1 MTWHDHSFVEG
12 APLIARVAGLPAEV
26 VERFSSDL
34 CAELQVLRGAEEE
47 RLAAR
52 EEMVER
58 LHVAVPT
65 APPELRRFLLNVK
78 RDCFNGRS
86 LERHLKSAQWAA
98 LRDIAGPAADR
109 LAAAEEDAIAR
120 SAAFDEGFFRER
132 DRQRHLLE
140 QQLDNPAFVRGLA
153 MANPQISWIAHRLR
167 DRTGYGHGKKKA
179 EITLLRYVSRAA
191 GKLSPFSTL
200 TPLALATVRSD
211 LAPAVPRLRGSE
223 WRARSLVRIKP
234 YLLDQYAEMLRRY
247 PPVRESLPV
256 VLNSSVTES
265 VPGRFL
271 FLRPSHWIH
280 DEAAGRLG
288 YREQSLVQV
297 GLKGPLITKLQEIL
311 ASGQP
316 SYRELVSLLE
326 REFAARGTSGQV
338 AGQIDQLLHI
348 GFLHLVLP
356 WSGHEM
362 HFEKRMLHHLRRLP
376 TDDGLLPFT
385 ERLERLVQLED
396 GYAVADDPTESLHAI
411 EQLTAELWRAAAPL
425 GGLDP
430 ETGYGR
436 ASIHNV
442 HEEVFLL
449 PESVEAPPP
458 SIVDLSKAAAE
469 KALRSVEPLVRLA
482 SLFDHRHELLHA
494 MESFAGEHW
503 PGEDEVGLMDLF
515 QAMQPLWRDYQRFR
529 VAAREDEGWRTTWN
543 PRRLPEVETLDRFRG
558 VVLDEMAEC
567 LRLED
572 GVQHVSGEKLDA
584 LLERGPARYTSASG
598 GACLF
603 LQPASTDGSLWML
616 NRMKEGT
623 GRFGSRYT
631 PVMDTRTRAAYAS
644 HLAACGVFHR
654 EGERVEMLDLRC
666 AQGDNI
672 NVHARQTPAVLTLP
686 GENAGLDAPEGVQL
700 RDLRVVFGAGEP
712 VLRGRGGTRYVT
724 AFLGLAYEDY
734 VPPLVRF
741 LCAFGPSEMSAVFP
755 PRANRHEGLVTVGC
769 RTVVGNVV
777 LHRKGWS
784 FPTRLLLDEIEKT
797 TDVQAFAAVNQWRM
811 DLGIPDRVFMAERS
825 PHPIQGVRYQPQYLD
840 FTSPLFVALLR
851 SALEPQGDSIS
862 FTEML
867 PTPEMFSPDAAGRR
881 WAVELLVDSLAL
893 RPDTVSGPQ
902 PGASLRAVSP
912 PTVAESRF
920 SRA

>member
-1 MTWHDHSFVEG
+1 MTWHDRSFVEG
-12 APLIARVAGLPAEV
+12 APLIARVAGLSAEI
-26 VERFSSDL
+26 VERFSTGL
-34 CAELQVLRGAEEE
+34 CAELQALRGAEEE

-52 EEMVER
+52 EAMVDR
-58 LHVAVPT
+58 VHTAVPT

-86 LERHLKSAQWAA
+86 LERHLKSAQWAV
-98 LRDIAGPAADR
+98 LRNIAGPAADR
-109 LAAAEEDAIAR
+109 LATAEEEATAR
-120 SAAFDEGFFRER
+120 SAAFDERFFRER

-140 QQLDNPAFVRGLA
+140 EQLDNPAFVRGLA
-153 MANPQISWIAHRLR
+153 MANPQISWITHRLR
-167 DRTGYGHGKKKA
+167 DRAGYGHGKKKA

-191 GKLSPFSTL
+191 VKLSPFSTL
-200 TPLALATVRSD
+200 TSLALATLRSD
-211 LAPAVPRLRGSE
+211 LAPAVPRLVGSD

-247 PPVRESLPV
+247 PPLRDRLPV
-256 VLNSSVTES
+256 VLNSSATES
-265 VPGRFL
+265 VPGRFI

-297 GLKGPLITKLQEIL
+297 GLKGPLVTRLQEIL
-311 ASGQP
+311 IGTQP
-316 SYRELVSLLE
+316 GYRELVSMLE
-326 REFAARGTSGQV
+326 REFGARGTAEQV
-338 AGQIDQLLHI
+338 AGQIDQLLRI

-362 HFEKRMLHHLRRLP
+362 HMEKRMLHHLRSFPL
-376 TDDGLLPFT
+376 DDALVPFT

-396 GYAVADDPTESLHAI
+396 GYAAAEDPTESLQDI
-411 EQLTAELWRAAAPL
+411 ERLTAELWRAAAPL

-449 PESVEAPPP
+449 PEVANAPPP
-458 SIVDLSKAAAE
+458 SVVHMSEAAAE

-482 SLFDHRHELLHA
+482 SLFEHRHELLHA
-494 MESFAGEHW
+494 MESFARERW
-503 PGEDEVGLMDLF
+503 PGEDEIALMDLF
-515 QAMQPLWRDYQRFR
+515 QAMQPLWRDYLCFR

-543 PRRLPEVETLDRFRG
+543 PRRLPEVEALDRFRG
-558 VVLDEMAEC
+558 AVLEGMEEC
-567 LRLED
+567 LRLEH
-572 GVQHVSGEKLDA
+572 GVQHVSGEKLAA
-584 LLERGPARYTSASG
+584 LLDRGPARYTSASG

-603 LQPASTDGSLWML
+603 LQPASTDGTLWML

-631 PVMDTRTRAAYAS
+631 PVMDSRTRAAYAS
-644 HLAACGVFHR
+644 HIAARGVFQLD
-654 EGERVEMLDLRC
+654 GERVEMLDLRC
-666 AQGDNI
+666 VPGDNI
-672 NVHARQTPAVLTLP
+672 NVHACQTPAVLTFP
-686 GENAGLDAPEGVQL
+686 GENPGVDAPGRVQL
-700 RDLRVVFGAGEP
+700 SDLRVVFGAGEP
-712 VLRGRGGTRYVT
+712 ALRGRDGLRYVT

-734 VPPLVRF
+734 VPSLVRF

-755 PRANRHEGLVTVGC
+755 PRASRDDGLVTMSC
-769 RTVVGNVV
+769 RTVIGNVV
-777 LHRKGWS
+777 LHRQGWS
-784 FPTRLLLDEIEKT
+784 FPTRLLRNAIEKM
-797 TDVQAFAAVNQWRM
+797 TDTEAFAAVNRWRM

-825 PHPIQGVRYQPQYLD
+825 PHPIQGFRYQPQYLD

-851 SALEPQGDSIS
+851 SALEPQGDLIS

-867 PTPEMFSPDAAGRR
+867 PTSAMFSPDAAGRR

-893 RPDTVSGPQ
+893 RPEPASGPQ
-902 PGASLRAVSP
+902 PGACVRAVSP
-912 PTVAESRF
+912 PTVAGSRF